1 MKHRKNGMKLKDI
14 GEIKLIERI
23 SGKIRLDASVT
34 RGIGDDAAVIA
45 WPYHSGAGS
54 KRSSGKYLLYTCDM
68 LVEDVH
74 FTLPGATPFQI
85 GWKAMA
91 RNLSDIAAMGG
102 VGRYAVVSLATNPE
116 RKVSF
121 VDGIY
126 KGIRAVCGKFK
137 VNIVGGDMSRSKK
150 TVISI
155 SLIGEVERRNL
166 VTRSGASAG
175 DLIFV
180 TGSFG
185 GSIKRKHL
193 NFTPRISEARLLV
206 NNFKISSMIDVTDG
220 LILDLSR
227 ILNASRS
234 GARIHQSLIPLS
246 REAVSFKEAITCGE
260 DFELLFTMAPPEAR
274 RFLKTSLVKMETPVT
289 LIGEVTDK
297 RDGYTLVTDDA
308 EEIKIDPKGYL
319 HF

>member
-1 MKHRKNGMKLKDI
+1 MKIKDI

-23 SGKIRLDASVT
+23 SKGIKLDRSVI
-34 RGIGDDAAVIA
+34 RGIGDDTAVIA
-45 WPYHSGAGS
+45 WPGAVAMG
-54 KRSSGKYLLYTCDM
+54 GKYLLYTCDM

-74 FTLPGATPFQI
+74 FTRAEATPFQI

-102 VGRYAVVSLATNPE
+102 VGRYAVVSLGVDSGENL
-116 RKVSF
+116 SF

-126 KGIRAVCGKFK
+126 KGIKAVGNRFK

-150 TVISI
+150 TVIDI
-155 SLIGEVERRNL
+155 SLIGEVERRKL
-166 VTRSGASAG
+166 VTRSGAKEG
-175 DLIFV
+175 DLIIV

-193 NFTPRISEARLLV
+193 NFTPRIDEARQLV
-206 NNFKISSMIDVTDG
+206 KNFKINSMIDVTDG

-227 ILNASRS
+227 ILKASHV
-234 GARIHQSLIPLS
+234 GARIHQSLIP
-246 REAVSFKEAITCGE
+246 VSEDAGSFESAIADGE
-260 DFELLFTMAPPEAR
+260 DFELLFTMSINEAR
-274 RFLKTSLVKMETPVT
+274 RFFKTGLAKMKTPVT
-289 LIGEVTDK
+289 LIGEVTGK
-297 RDGYTLVTDDA
+297 ESGFTLVTDDA
-308 EEIKIDPKGYL
+308 KEKKIKPKGYL

>member
-1 MKHRKNGMKLKDI
+1 MKREKSDMRLKDI

-23 SGKIRLDASVT
+23 SRKIRADASVIK
-34 RGIGDDAAVIA
+34 GIGDDAAVIM
-45 WPYHSGAGS
+45 WPDSEPA
-54 KRSSGKYLLYTCDM
+54 RGKYLLYTCDM

-74 FTLPGATPFQI
+74 FTLSGATPFQI

-102 VGRYAVVSLATNPE
+102 VGRYSVVSLGAPPKM
-116 RKVSF
+116 KVSII
-121 VDGIY
+121 DGIY
-126 KGIRAVCGKFK
+126 DGIRAACGKFK
-137 VNIVGGDMSRSKK
+137 VNIVGGDMSKSKK

-166 VTRSGASAG
+166 VTRSGAKAG

-185 GSIKRKHL
+185 GSIKHKHL
-193 NFTPRISEARLLV
+193 NFIPRINEARQLV
-206 NNFKISSMIDVTDG
+206 NSFRISSMIDVTDG

-227 ILNASRS
+227 ILKASRV
-234 GARIHQSLIPLS
+234 GARIHQSLIPL
-246 REAVSFKEAITCGE
+246 AKDFGSFKEAVTDGE
-260 DFELLFTMAPPEAR
+260 DFELLFTMAPVEAR
-274 RFLKTSLVKMETPVT
+274 RFLKTSLAKMETPVT

-297 RDGYTLVTDDA
+297 RGGFRLITDDA
-308 EEIKIDPKGYL
+308 EEMRLDPKGYL

>member
-1 MKHRKNGMKLKDI
+1 MKRKKNDIRLKDI

-23 SGKIRLDASVT
+23 SGKIKLDASVI

-45 WPYHSGAGS
+45 WPHRVTGRL
-54 KRSSGKYLLYTCDM
+54 KRMCGRYLLYTCDM

-74 FTLPGATPFQI
+74 FTLSGATPFQI

-102 VGRYAVVSLATNPE
+102 VGRYAVVSLGTDPG
-116 RKVSF
+116 RRVSF
-121 VDGIY
+121 IDGIY
-126 KGIRAVCGKFK
+126 EGIRAVCGRFK
-137 VNIVGGDMSRSKK
+137 VNIVGGDMSKSKK

-155 SLIGEVERRNL
+155 SLIGEVERRKL
-166 VTRSGASAG
+166 VTRSGATPG

-193 NFTPRISEARLLV
+193 NFIPRISEARLLV
-206 NNFKISSMIDVTDG
+206 NNFRISSMIDVTDG

-227 ILNASRS
+227 ILDRSRA

-246 REAVSFKEAITCGE
+246 EEAVSFKEAVTCGE
-260 DFELLFTMAPPEAR
+260 DFELLFTMAPGEAR
-274 RFLKTSLVKMETPVT
+274 RFLKTSLVKMNTPVT
-289 LIGEVTDK
+289 LIGEVTDR
-297 RDGYTLVTDDA
+297 RDGFTLVTDDA
-308 EEIKIDPKGYL
+308 VEIKVDPKGYL

>member
-1 MKHRKNGMKLKDI
+1 MKRKKRDMRLKDI

-23 SGKIRLDASVT
+23 SGKIKLDASVI

-45 WPYHSGAGS
+45 WPHHAGAGS

-74 FTLPGATPFQI
+74 FTPSTVTPFQI

-102 VGRYAVVSLATNPE
+102 VGRYAVVSLGTDPGK
-116 RKVSF
+116 KVSF

-126 KGIRAVCGKFK
+126 EGIRAVCGKFK
-137 VNIVGGDMSRSKK
+137 VNIVGGDMSKSKK

-155 SLIGEVERRNL
+155 SLIGEVARRNL
-166 VTRSGASAG
+166 VTRSGARAG

-193 NFTPRISEARLLV
+193 NFIPRISEARLLV

-227 ILNASRS
+227 ILSASRS

-246 REAVSFKEAITCGE
+246 REAVSFKEAVTQGE
-260 DFELLFTMAPPEAR
+260 DFELLFTMAPREAR
-274 RFLKTSLVKMETPVT
+274 RFIKTALVRMDTPVT
-289 LIGEVTDK
+289 LIGEVTGAP
-297 RDGYTLVTDDA
+297 DGFTLVTDNA